1 MDYFDDIWSQGSAE
15 FYKGWTCA
23 CPCVHIRVQSLFYSK
38 RWECE
43 LPVYYCLLQVYRL
56 LEGSDCA
63 CFIPHPACN
72 IVSGTSLTAEWILIA
87 KLAPIYGA
95 HTMCLVLVT
104 VLYVN
109 YLLILTTTLLYLPH
123 FTNGET
129 EAQGGEGALLKV
141 IVTVISVFTEH
152 LVCVRHC
159 SKGFIHTGSF
169 NAPTSLWSQY
179 HSSPHVRSKEI
190 KAPGAMRAQSHTP
203 GK

>member
-129 EAQGGEGALLKV
+129 EAQGGGALCS
-141 IVTVISVFTEH
+141 SVHIQEMAKLDWLPGSLAPKSMFLTKIAYYRMDEWWMDGW
-152 LVCVRHC
+152 VGQCV
-159 SKGFIHTGSF
+159 GEWVG
-169 NAPTSLWSQY
+169 
-179 HSSPHVRSKEI
+179 
-190 KAPGAMRAQSHTP
+190 G
-203 GK
+203 